1 MEHLITATFK
11 THLEAEGA
19 LGNLETAGVNDSQ
32 VSVVITDEARRGAFN
47 LETHSKADEG
57 VAGGAT
63 AGGIVGAVLGALMAA
78 GTIAIPG
85 LNLVVTGALAGA
97 LAGLATGATAG
108 GLLGGLIG
116 AGISEH
122 EAKIYEKDI
131 KNGAILIAV
140 KAKDGDQKKRVKE
153 IFERANPYH
162 LAA

>member
-1 MEHLITATFK
+1 MKHFVTATFE
-11 THLEAEGA
+11 THMAAENA
-19 LGNLETAGVNDSQ
+19 LQNLENAGIDDSQ
-32 VSVVITDEARRGAFN
+32 VSVVVTDEARGGFN
-47 LETHSKADEG
+47 IETHSRADEG

-63 AGGIVGAVLGALMAA
+63 AGGIVGAVLGSLLAA
-78 GTIAIPG
+78 GTIAVPG

-122 EAKIYEKDI
+122 EAKIYEEDI

-140 KAKDGDQKKRVKE
+140 KTQDEAQRKRVKNILE
-153 IFERANPYH
+153 QANPYH